1 MADGGWHFVSRCVHL
16 RPLFRHPVM
25 KWRFTFIH
33 SEQFM
38 ETHQIHIL
46 IYFAW
51 HLMETW
57 LLTANTQRTRLDL
70 YRHIMN
76 NLLFFTSLATLT
88 DDTQH
93 QMKSSLAE
101 NPPGFPSSLIWNVV
115 VRWSCEHLP
124 SARVNETMCTQL
136 EVTADPTCLQLDR
149 NSS

>member
-1 MADGGWHFVSRCVHL
+1 MVADILFPGVFNSSLCFVILWWNDALCGLVHSL
-16 RPLFRHPVM
+16 
-25 KWRFTFIH
+25 W
-33 SEQFM
+33 
-38 ETHQIHIL
+38 THQIHIL

-76 NLLFFTSLATLT
+76 NLLFFMSLATLT

>member
-1 MADGGWHFVSRCVHL
+1 MVADILFPGVFTSGLCFVILWWNDALCGLVHSL
-16 RPLFRHPVM
+16 
-25 KWRFTFIH
+25 W
-33 SEQFM
+33 
-38 ETHQIHIL
+38 THQIHIL

-76 NLLFFTSLATLT
+76 NLLFFTSLATLS

-93 QMKSSLAE
+93 EIKSSLAE

-115 VRWSCEHLP
+115 VRWSSEHLP